1 MPENMHDYE
10 LMAIFVPQLDEQG
23 IAAAIERYTNW
34 IVAAGGAVGSANVWG
49 RRALAYAIN
58 KQTEGV
64 YVLFNFQLPPA
75 KSRDLERNLRID
87 EQVIRHLL
95 VLPAEN

>member
-1 MPENMHDYE
+1 MPENTHDYE

-49 RRALAYAIN
+49 RRALAYAIK

-64 YVLFNFQLPPA
+64 YVLFNFQLPPT

-95 VLPAEN
+95 LLPAEA